1 MNRTINWGIMG
12 TGQIARKF
20 AKDLKFVSDAK
31 LLGVGSRHK
40 SSADEF
46 GDRFNVPRRY
56 AAYDELA
63 SDPEID
69 VIYIA
74 TPHSRHH
81 NNSLL
86 CLSAGKHVLCEKP
99 FTINRRQAE
108 EVIAAA
114 REKNLFLMEA
124 MWSRFVP
131 VYQKVSEWINN
142 GRIGTIRM
150 ITADFGFRAPWDADH
165 RLFNPELGGGALMDV
180 GIYTLDLPRWILQKE
195 PKVIKSWAEIGETG
209 VDEQSAYILGYDE
222 GELAV
227 LSSAVRTQTPQEAV
241 IMGTDG
247 SIKIHRPFWNPQK
260 VTITDSGEDTTVSLP
275 IENGLGYQFEA
286 MEVMNCLRKGKSESD
301 IMPLQTTLENMQLL
315 DTIRDQWGLKYPGE

>member
-81 NNSLL
+81 DNSLL

-108 EVIAAA
+108 EVITAA

-260 VTITDSGEDTTVSLP
+260 VTINDSGEDTTVSLP

-301 IMPLQTTLENMQLL
+301 IMPLQTTLKNMQLL